1 MVSLVEL
8 SEVTEEGVL
17 FRSPY
22 DGKEILLTPEQSISI
37 QNSLGTSAA
46 FFTCFTSRHAVTS
59 LCLRC
64 GENPEQEPSRN

>member
-37 QNSLGTSAA
+37 QNSLGMGSAQ
-46 FFTCFTSRHAVTS
+46 S
-59 LCLRC
+59 LKK
-64 GENPEQEPSRN
+64 EDQNK

>member
-8 SEVTEEGVL
+8 SEVTEKGVK

-37 QNSLGTSAA
+37 QNSLGKHGT
-46 FFTCFTSRHAVTS
+46 
-59 LCLRC
+59 
-64 GENPEQEPSRN
+64 EQLIIIINKNRTVVHPYTLGLVHI